1 MAMLIVEECISC
13 AACEP
18 ECPNTA
24 ITPGDSI
31 FVINTELCTECVG
44 SFDSPQ
50 CVTICPVEGSIVP
63 DPQHPRVA

>member
-1 MAMLIVEECISC
+1 MAMMIVEECISC

-24 ITPGDSI
+24 ISPGDAI

-44 SFDSPQ
+44 AFDSPQ
-50 CVTICPVEGSIVP
+50 CVTICPVEGSILP
-63 DPQHPRVA
+63 DPQHPRA